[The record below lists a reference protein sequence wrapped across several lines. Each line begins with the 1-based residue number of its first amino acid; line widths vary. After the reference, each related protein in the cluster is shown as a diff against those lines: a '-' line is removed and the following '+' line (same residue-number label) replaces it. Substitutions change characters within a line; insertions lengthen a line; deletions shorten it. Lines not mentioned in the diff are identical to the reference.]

1 MASWLDEDPQ
11 VAEFLRRYQL
21 SQEQERALKMQK
33 LSDFGFGMMGARKGQ
48 ELQAVGRAGLLAG
61 EGYRRNRESA
71 QQENMS
77 RLQMTQYAQRMAE
90 QERARAASA
99 DMQQQV
105 GNVFA
110 APQSPLSAM
119 GAGGPTPQNAERV
132 DQARAVNPRVAQYR
146 QLADLYASKN
156 QMELAAKASAIA
168 DKLESGDD
176 YDTTVRVG
184 TGADGPYNYLV
195 NKRGSERRLGA
206 GVAPDNQVVQLG
218 DRAQVVDKLRTP
230 AGTSLAYG
238 QSPDSKASNAVQWA
252 NYGLSK
258 DRLKYDREQ
267 AARGPAGQYDAALG
281 MIVDTRAGTAR
292 PVVGPDGQPLARP
305 DKPLSETQGKVTA
318 LANQMQEATKVI
330 AELAEKKFTGKTL
343 SQQVAS
349 SLAGS
354 KGVPYTLGTAAI
366 PKMIAGPDAQKYR
379 QAELQWSEAMLRFLT
394 GAAAPDSEVARNAD
408 TYFPRPGDT
417 PEVVKQKED
426 MRAASERSVRLAAG
440 KAGNAQLPA
449 MPAAG
454 RSTAPSIDE
463 LVKKYAP

>member
-71 QQENMS
+71 QQENMQ
-77 RLQMTQYAQRMAE
+77 RLQMTQYVQRMAE
-90 QERARAASA
+90 QERARAAQDAFRARLGQIGSVPNLDA
-99 DMQQQV
+99 MQ
-105 GNVFA
+105 
-110 APQSPLSAM
+110 P
-119 GAGGPTPQNAERV
+119 GGPTQANAERI
-132 DQARAVNPRVAQYR
+132 QSPNWNAYSK
-146 QLADLYASKN
+146 LYADEGQPENAKRYHDMAQSGRKQLDKQIPLVRNGKRVIVNVYKDGTYEILDDVEPDLEKPVRSDEGGHVTFRDAFTARPVGAPIQKSKTFSDMTAEGN
-156 QMELAAKASAIA
+156 L
-168 DKLESGDD
+168 
-176 YDTTVRVG
+176 
-184 TGADGPYNYLV
+184 
-195 NKRGSERRLGA
+195 
-206 GVAPDNQVVQLG
+206 GVARGNL
-218 DRAQVVDKLRTP
+218 
-230 AGTSLAYG
+230 
-238 QSPDSKASNAVQWA
+238 
-252 NYGLSK
+252 GLSQQRFAHDK
-258 DRLKYDREQ
+258 AQ

-305 DKPLSETQGKVTA
+305 DKPLSETQGKATA

-343 SQQVAS
+343 PQQVAS

-366 PKMIAGPDAQKYR
+366 PKMIAGADAQKYR

-454 RSTAPSIDE
+454 GSTAPSIDD